1 MMVWSQPSLRIRLGL
16 RLRIAPSTPSQS
28 KTDPREVTMT
38 GMYEKVLD
46 WVNDFDHAD
55 PEYNERA
62 HEIWAEFQGS
72 ECPVAHSERYD
83 GLWAPFTYEMVH
95 EIAYDTE
102 H

>member
-1 MMVWSQPSLRIRLGL
+1 
-16 RLRIAPSTPSQS
+16 
-28 KTDPREVTMT
+28 MT

-62 HEIWAEFQGS
+62 HEIWEEFQGS

-95 EIAYDTE
+95 EIASQG
-102 H
+102 HCSGFVKVRIPPPAAAPPWG